1 MEGERLANTERTA
14 AVEKEQQ
21 LWRESAQERLSM
33 LQTQLQQSV
42 SQSEMIDDE
51 VHRLAIEA
59 ASTHNPRDHARIESL
74 EAQLQS
80 TEAQLRNTKAELG
93 STWRQQAVA
102 VGVWRQQQL
111 KQKLIDEQRS
121 YLVVIPCHSLP
132 LCICELALYTGVE
145 RLIEWLCE

>member
-14 AVEKEQQ
+14 AVQEE
-21 LWRESAQERLSM
+21 AQERLSM

-42 SQSEMIDDE
+42 SQSERIDDE

-80 TEAQLRNTKAELG
+80 TEAQLRNSEAELG
-93 STWRQQAVA
+93 GSMWRHQAVA
-102 VGVWRQQQL
+102 VGFWRQQQH
-111 KQKLIDEQRS
+111 D
-121 YLVVIPCHSLP
+121 P
-132 LCICELALYTGVE
+132 VE
-145 RLIEWLCE
+145 DRKI

>member
-14 AVEKEQQ
+14 AVQEE
-21 LWRESAQERLSM
+21 AQERLSM

-42 SQSEMIDDE
+42 SQSERIDDE

-80 TEAQLRNTKAELG
+80 TEAQLRNSKAELG
-93 STWRQQAVA
+93 SLVMHQAAVDKVKT
-102 VGVWRQQQL
+102 VGVWKQQAEAQAEAQKRQ
-111 KQKLIDEQRS
+111 
-121 YLVVIPCHSLP
+121 
-132 LCICELALYTGVE
+132 LYQVSQTTAVLHGCV
-145 RLIEWLCE
+145 

>member
-14 AVEKEQQ
+14 AVQEA
-21 LWRESAQERLSM
+21 AQERLSM

-93 STWRQQAVA
+93 SLAMQQAA
-102 VGVWRQQQL
+102 ADKASDTVGVWKQHAEGQKQQL
-111 KQKLIDEQRS
+111 DQVSQMS
-121 YLVVIPCHSLP
+121 
-132 LCICELALYTGVE
+132 ALLYGCVCD
-145 RLIEWLCE
+145 LL

>member
-14 AVEKEQQ
+14 AVQEE
-21 LWRESAQERLSM
+21 AQERLSM

-42 SQSEMIDDE
+42 SQSERIDDE

-80 TEAQLRNTKAELG
+80 TETQLRNSKAELG
-93 STWRQQAVA
+93 SLVMQQAAIDKVKT
-102 VGVWRQQQL
+102 VGVWKQQAEGQKQQL
-111 KQKLIDEQRS
+111 YQVSQTTAVLHGC
-121 YLVVIPCHSLP
+121 V
-132 LCICELALYTGVE
+132 
-145 RLIEWLCE
+145 